1 MLEKGEKM
9 KRKLAIALIM
19 LTMFTTTI
27 DSYAAKVGCTS
38 TKRRVCVTVG
48 KDKDGKDIV
57 QCEDIY
63 DTKCV
68 DKIVGVMYFTKDING
83 NVYDMDGKLVG
94 KNGEISVG
102 LDVNAITKSMKT
114 YDNQGI
120 EYDKRKLDNIYLKT
134 QEDAIP
140 NTREYNNAYGW
151 KTDKSLQYKDFM
163 KNFANKGLQNISVVN
178 SKIDKQTGRVQATV
192 KGSFPKEGLDL
203 EQYKN
208 NQAALKNYLGHMPD
222 SLQKQLDYMSKEGTV
237 QRELVMVPYAVE
249 VHTSYSRKVEVI
261 PPPPAQDPKP
271 KGGIII
277 DDVIGCPSYLT
288 WTEIDHDKVVKSETY
303 FTDSKGKEYKYN
315 KVTWKPH
322 KYRYRIDFTTD
333 VTITDA
339 KGRNLKTNSIKSGYG
354 FKVET
359 KTTHK
364 VSGGDGR
371 PHTLELNIKT
381 PQLAYEQHDWNM
393 THIYKN
399 QPKVN
404 YLKSTGQWSYDTP
417 VNPLSK
423 TKSNVIYTDR
433 ELEDGKHKIFIEV
446 KNISV
451 AGRYLCTKNFEELTI
466 KGNMYED
473 YTVN

>member
-1 MLEKGEKM
+1 M
-9 KRKLAIALIM
+9 KRKLSIALIM
-19 LTMFTTTI
+19 LTMFMSTI
-27 DSYAAKVGCTS
+27 NTYAANVGCTS
-38 TKRRVCVTVG
+38 TKKQECVKIGV
-48 KDKDGKDIV
+48 DKYGKDIMK
-57 QCEDIY
+57 CEDIF

-68 DKIVGVMYFTKDING
+68 DKIVGVMYYTKDIQG

-114 YDNQGI
+114 DDNQGI
-120 EYDKRKLDNIYLKT
+120 EFDKKKIDNIYLKT
-134 QEDAIP
+134 QEEAI
-140 NTREYNNAYGW
+140 NNSKEYDNSYGW
-151 KTDKSLQYKDFM
+151 KTDKSLQYRDF
-163 KNFANKGLQNISVVN
+163 KRNFADKGLQNMSVEN
-178 SKIDKQTGRVQATV
+178 SKVDLQTGKVQATL
-192 KGSFPKEGLDL
+192 KGSFPDNGLKL
-203 EQYKN
+203 SIYKN
-208 NQAALKNYLGHMPD
+208 DQAALKNYLGHMPD
-222 SLQKQLDYMSKEGTV
+222 SLKKQLDYMSKEGTV
-237 QRELVMVPYAVE
+237 QRELVMVPYAIE
-249 VHTSYSRKVEVI
+249 VHTSYQRTQEVI
-261 PPPPAQDPKP
+261 PPPPKQDPKP
-271 KGGIII
+271 KGGIVI
-277 DDVIGCPSYLT
+277 DDVVGCPSYLT
-288 WTEIDHDKVVKSETY
+288 WTEIDHDKVVTSETY
-303 FTDSKGKEYKYN
+303 FTDSKGKEYKYD

-322 KYRYRIDFTTD
+322 SYRYRIDFTTD
-333 VTITDA
+333 VKVTDA

-359 KTTHK
+359 KTSYK

-371 PHTLELNIKT
+371 PHTLELNVK
-381 PQLAYEQHDWNM
+381 PPKLAYEQHDWDM

-433 ELEDGKHKIFIEV
+433 ELEDGKYKIFIEV

-451 AGRYLCTKNFEELTI
+451 AGRYLCTKNFEEITI